1 MDRLA
6 ILLALNG
13 MLVLVVSLVA
23 GLFLYLAIKNG
34 SDEAA
39 WHLLHA
45 GGVGRAIMLLALA
58 ALVEYPSLT
67 FGQMQAACWLVLV
80 FVWTSMCAMG
90 IRAVSGNR
98 GLRLEGGFANR
109 LTYLLYAIGTVAIF
123 PGCALLIF
131 GLFTALP

>member
-1 MDRLA
+1 MERLA

-23 GLFLYLAIKNG
+23 GLFLYLAIRRGTK
-34 SDEAA
+34 EEA

-45 GGVGRAIMLLALA
+45 GGAGRAVMLLALA

-67 FGQMQAACWLVLV
+67 YVQLQVACWLVLL
-80 FVWTSMCAMG
+80 FVWTSMGAMG

-98 GLRLEGGFANR
+98 GLRLEGALTNR
-109 LTYLLYAIGTVAIF
+109 IVYLLYAIGTVAIF
-123 PGCALLIF
+123 PACALLIF
-131 GLFTALP
+131 GLYAAL

>member
-23 GLFLYLAIKNG
+23 GLLLYLTIKKG
-34 SDEAA
+34 RDEAG

-45 GGVGRAIMLLALA
+45 GGAGRAVMLLALA

-67 FGQMQAACWLVLV
+67 FGQMQAASWLVLI

-90 IRAVSGNR
+90 IRAVSGYR
-98 GLRLEGGFANR
+98 GLRLEGALANR
-109 LTYLLYAIGTVAIF
+109 IVYLLYAIGTVAIF

-131 GLFTALP
+131 GLYAAL